1 MVENSFQLAVI
12 GAGAS
17 GLTAAARAAQDG
29 KSVVILDHRAD
40 PGAKVLISGGGRCN
54 FTNKKITADFYFSEN
69 PHFCKSA
76 LARFGTQD
84 ILDRFSKAGI
94 EWKEEENGK
103 IFAGSAAAVRDFLFR
118 NAAQSGALFR
128 FAERIEEIEKN
139 EALFSLKTDQ
149 GRLYAE
155 AVLIATGGLS
165 CPALGASDFGFRA
178 ARRFGLKI
186 IEPAPALVPF
196 RFDAA
201 GCPDLRDLSGVSVP
215 VSVTVG
221 RKKITDNLLLTHKGV
236 SGPAALRAS
245 LYWEP
250 GMAVQIDFLPGENL
264 RRGLEILK
272 EQKEKRFAV
281 NVLAEKMP
289 LRLAQR
295 FSLLLPEN
303 RRNIPLAQL
312 SGRDLAVL
320 AEGISHC
327 SFRPAG
333 TDGYDKAEVT
343 KGGVDTGGLSSS
355 TMEARTVKGLYFAGE
370 VMDVTGELGGYNLHW
385 AWASGEA
392 AGHSV

>member
-1 MVENSFQLAVI
+1 MVGNSFYLAVI

-17 GLTAAARAAQDG
+17 GLTAAAEAARAG
-29 KSVVILDHRAD
+29 KSVVVLDHRAD

-54 FTNKKITADFYFSEN
+54 FTNRKITPDFYFSKN

-76 LARFGTQD
+76 LARFGTQE

-94 EWKEEENGK
+94 DWTEEENGK
-103 IFAGSAAAVRDFLFR
+103 IFAGSAAAVRDFLLKD
-118 NAAQSGALFR
+118 AAEGGAQFR
-128 FAERIEEIEKN
+128 FGERIEEIEKN
-139 EALFSLKTDQ
+139 DGRFFLKTDK
-149 GRLYAE
+149 GTLCAE
-155 AVLIATGGLS
+155 SVLIATGGLS

-186 IEPAPALVPF
+186 IEPSPALVPF
-196 RFDAA
+196 RFDSASL
-201 GCPDLRDLSGVSVP
+201 PDLRDLSGVSLP
-215 VSVTVG
+215 VSVRVE
-221 RKKITDNLLLTHKGV
+221 RKEIADNLLLTHKGF

-250 GMAVQIDFLPGENL
+250 GRPVRIDFLPGEDVL
-264 RRGLEILK
+264 CGMKALK
-272 EQKEKRFAV
+272 EKKERRFAV
-281 NVLAEKMP
+281 NVLAEKIP

-295 FSLLLPEN
+295 FSSLLPEK
-303 RRNIPLAQL
+303 RRNVPLAQV
-312 SGRDLAVL
+312 GDRDLALL
-320 AEGISHC
+320 AEGIKRY
-327 SFRPAG
+327 SFLPAG

-343 KGGVDTGGLSSS
+343 KGGVDTDALSSS

-392 AGHSV
+392 VGRNV